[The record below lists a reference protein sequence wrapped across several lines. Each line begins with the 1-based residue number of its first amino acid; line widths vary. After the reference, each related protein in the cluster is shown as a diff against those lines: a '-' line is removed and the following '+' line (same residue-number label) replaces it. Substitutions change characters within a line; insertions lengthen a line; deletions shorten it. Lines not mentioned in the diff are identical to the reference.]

1 MKITRPNGAIAE
13 VNQDRFIGALIIWN
27 SKGRMLEG
35 FDIIQFEDETYWPVA
50 FDYMDFERQYLT
62 AGGPYKTW
70 RGAYSA
76 VGAALDKVEANTK
89 AIQKQIAD
97 EDAAR

>member
-13 VNQDRFIGALIIWN
+13 VNQDRFVGALIIWN

-50 FDYMDFERQYLT
+50 FDYMDLKRQYLT

-76 VGAALDKVEANTK
+76 VGAALDKVIANNK
-89 AIQKQIAD
+89 AIQKQIIK
-97 EDAAR
+97 EDVAQ

>member
-27 SKGRMLEG
+27 SKGRMLDG

-76 VGAALDKVEANTK
+76 VGAAFDKVEANNK
-89 AIQKQIAD
+89 AIQKQIIS
-97 EDAAR
+97 EDAAQ